1 VVDVFLKKKE
11 KNKMMNYQEFTTR
24 DHFDFAELLGMA
36 YGTTISDPPQ
46 HFDARLPAPPFLMV
60 DRVLKIESNGRKG
73 RIIAEQDI
81 RMDAWYF
88 QCHMPGDPV
97 QPGCLSADA
106 VWQLLGFYCLWRGAL
121 GSGRALGCGEVSFNG
136 QIRPFNECV
145 RYEIDVRRY
154 SVLKDSGAAVIIG
167 DGKIFVDD
175 ELIAVV
181 KEAKTGVFRNIA
193 YKDYPVR
200 SKNSVGGI
208 MER

>member
-1 VVDVFLKKKE
+1 
-11 KNKMMNYQEFTTR
+11 MMNYQEFMGR
-24 DHFDFAELLGMA
+24 DYFSFEEILGMA
-36 YGTTISDPPQ
+36 YGTTIDDPPA

-60 DRVLKIESNGRKG
+60 DRVLKIESDGRKG
-73 RIIAEQDI
+73 TIIAEQDI

-97 QPGCLSADA
+97 QPGCLCVDA

-121 GSGRALGCGEVSFNG
+121 GSGRALGCGEISFNG
-136 QIRPFNECV
+136 QIRPYNKCV
-145 RYEIDVRRY
+145 RYEVDIRRY
-154 SVLKDSGAAVIIG
+154 SQLKDSGSSVVTG

-175 ELIAVV
+175 ELVAVV
-181 KEAKTGVFRNIA
+181 LQARTGIFKNIA
-193 YKDYPVR
+193 YRDYPIK